1 MPTVKTEHP
10 HIVRD
15 PKILGGEP
23 IIGGQRVAVWH
34 VVVAYLKGDTIEDLM
49 ESFDLTEAQVHD
61 ALSYY
66 YDHKQEI
73 ERFIQQ
79 NKMRNVMR
87 EGDLFYVR
95 GRGLMTRREF
105 ETLPETER
113 KVFYTWETLP
123 SDWEWTAFDS

>member
-15 PKILGGEP
+15 PEILGGEP
-23 IIGGQRVAVWH
+23 IIGGQRVAVRH
-34 VVVAYLKGDTIEDLM
+34 VVVGYLKGDTIEDLM
-49 ESFDLTEAQVHD
+49 ESFALSEAQVHD

-73 ERFIQQ
+73 EHSIQQ

-87 EGDLFYVR
+87 DGDLLYVR
-95 GRGLMTRREF
+95 SRGLMTRREF
-105 ETLPETER
+105 ETLSETER
-113 KVFYTWETLP
+113 RVFYTWETLP
-123 SDWEWTAFDS
+123 PDWE